1 MLLVKELA
9 RLYMYLNAI
18 LFHLM
23 QCNIPLFLARRFPH
37 ITKDLASP
45 QFYRRNFWDSHAG

>member
-1 MLLVKELA
+1 MLLVKDLG
-9 RLYMYLNAI
+9 RLYTYLDAI

-37 ITKDLASP
+37 KKKT
-45 QFYRRNFWDSHAG
+45 

>member
-1 MLLVKELA
+1 MFIFNELD
-9 RLYMYLNAI
+9 RLYMYLEAI

-23 QCNIPLFLARRFPH
+23 QRNISLFLARRFPH
-37 ITKDLASP
+37 ITKGLANP